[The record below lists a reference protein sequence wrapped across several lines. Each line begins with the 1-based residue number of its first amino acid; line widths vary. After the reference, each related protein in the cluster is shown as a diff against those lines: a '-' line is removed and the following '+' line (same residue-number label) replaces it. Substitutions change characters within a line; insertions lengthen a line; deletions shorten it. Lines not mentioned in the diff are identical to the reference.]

1 MSSALGH
8 DFVEFLAVFGRHNI
22 RPPHFARKVSYSAS
36 PQTFTECSRSTSCC
50 YAALLFGPKP
60 RRDFL
65 DFENPKVMRRPA
77 VPILFSERGTRHDR
91 TRDETRSNAGRDAIE
106 RGRAFAIKYR
116 DRIGLLSFS
125 SPRKTKKEKKQ
136 LGAQDMHHCFFSF
149 LCNFSFSHDGEYHS
163 PSSSESSVSVF
174 LPFICS
180 SSSGVYSSS

>member
-1 MSSALGH
+1 MCLTTKICVGPHNRLLRRQHCSSLCSQSEGHEHVANMPSALGH

-22 RPPHFARKVSYSAS
+22 RPPHFASKVSYSAS

-50 YAALLFGPKP
+50 YAALLFDPKP

-65 DFENPKVMRRPA
+65 DFENPKVMRRPS

-116 DRIGLLSFS
+116 DRIG
-125 SPRKTKKEKKQ
+125 SPY
-136 LGAQDMHHCFFSF
+136 F
-149 LCNFSFSHDGEYHS
+149 
-163 PSSSESSVSVF
+163 
-174 LPFICS
+174 
-180 SSSGVYSSS
+180 